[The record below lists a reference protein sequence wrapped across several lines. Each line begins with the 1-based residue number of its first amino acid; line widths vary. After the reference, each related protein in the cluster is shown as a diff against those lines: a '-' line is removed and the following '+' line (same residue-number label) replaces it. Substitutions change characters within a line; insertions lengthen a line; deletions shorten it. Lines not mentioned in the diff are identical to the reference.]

1 MLTQADLSTLN
12 EIVSDETKTF
22 ENISQTFQNSF
33 QKFEQFK
40 VGLSLW
46 IMIKQ
51 NLLNLSQRLASF
63 YIIYDMYKQEDSK
76 TTPFIPLFLECLE
89 KTNINIEKKML
100 KDLIEF
106 NPFQT
111 KITSKQEKM

>member
-51 NLLNLSQRLASF
+51 NLLNLS
-63 YIIYDMYKQEDSK
+63 
-76 TTPFIPLFLECLE
+76 
-89 KTNINIEKKML
+89 
-100 KDLIEF
+100 
-106 NPFQT
+106 
-111 KITSKQEKM
+111 

>member
-76 TTPFIPLFLECLE
+76 TTPF
-89 KTNINIEKKML
+89 KR
-100 KDLIEF
+100 F
-106 NPFQT
+106 NR
-111 KITSKQEKM
+111 I